1 MKSLIICKSIHHR
14 STEKI
19 AKRMAR
25 VLNADL
31 TEPKDFDI
39 KKYDLIGFGSGI
51 YDYKHHI
58 SILNLVDKLPNL
70 KGKKVFVFST
80 SGVIVKS
87 QHDSIK
93 KKLKEKNAKIIDEFF
108 CKGFNTNSFLKY
120 IGGMNKKRPNEKD
133 LKKAEDFVKKMKGER
148 KIDNK
153 KLL

>member
-1 MKSLIICKSIHHR
+1 MKALIIVKSIHHG

-19 AKRMAR
+19 AKRMAK

-31 TEPKDFDI
+31 IEPKEFKEI

-58 SILNLVDKLPNL
+58 SILGLVDKLPDL

-80 SGVIVKS
+80 SGVRMKS

-93 KKLKEKNAKIIDEFF
+93 KKLKAKNAALVDEFF

-133 LKKAEDFVKKMKGER
+133 LKKAEDFVKKMKGG
-148 KIDNK
+148 
-153 KLL
+153 KLK